1 MSADRAAAWAY
12 TIRGQ
17 MTPLAGKGD
26 PEKMKACQGNAP
38 GDVIVWSGDGE
49 AICYFGELIAVG
61 MQDCG
66 SVGARRSTAISM
78 IPAGSERSDFQR
90 WQVVEWQQNV
100 YLRGATAKWV
110 LVSPADFILADWRA
124 N

>member
-66 SVGARRSTAISM
+66 SVGAPVGGDIHDTRWVGALGFPALASRRVAAKRLPTRGNGKMGSRL
-78 IPAGSERSDFQR
+78 AG
-90 WQVVEWQQNV
+90 
-100 YLRGATAKWV
+100 
-110 LVSPADFILADWRA
+110 
-124 N
+124 

>member
-1 MSADRAAAWAY
+1 MSADCAAGWAY

-17 MTPLAGKGD
+17 MTPHAGKGD
-26 PEKMKACQGNAP
+26 PEKMKACQGNAL

-49 AICYFGELIAVG
+49 AIYYFGEVIAVG
-61 MQDCG
+61 MQDRG
-66 SVGARRSTAISM
+66 SVGAPVDSDTMIS
-78 IPAGSERSDFQR
+78 AGSERSDFLR
-90 WQVVEWQQNV
+90 WKVVEWQQNV

-124 N
+124 D

>member
-1 MSADRAAAWAY
+1 LGLHDP
-12 TIRGQ
+12 GPDD
-17 MTPLAGKGD
+17 PLAGKGD